1 MQVEKKRRKKD
12 NTICN
17 QTVRSMLKASF
28 KMDATYRSKT
38 EIEEFVTQ
46 MNQIAK
52 QDPVEGISNESYKIR
67 YIKND

>member
-1 MQVEKKRRKKD
+1 
-12 NTICN
+12 
-17 QTVRSMLKASF
+17 MLKASF

-52 QDPVEGISNESYKIR
+52 QDPVEGIPNESYKIR